1 MRAVARR
8 HCAGGDEDD
17 HRPVSAI
24 PAAGNERQLLR
35 ELFVRWEQPIFV
47 RRSDGHRLDDSCHVA
62 RAAGRRLANFPIT
75 DTQAPLLYRSA
86 PIMQC
91 NLGSNIQREPRLS

>member
-1 MRAVARR
+1 MRHAPPV
-8 HCAGGDEDD
+8 GG
-17 HRPVSAI
+17 
-24 PAAGNERQLLR
+24 
-35 ELFVRWEQPIFV
+35 
-47 RRSDGHRLDDSCHVA
+47 
-62 RAAGRRLANFPIT
+62 RLANFPIT